1 MRFIP
6 PIKIDIPPDLRGKEL
21 SVEEMLACDAR
32 LEQYEIKV
40 VTPK

>member
-1 MRFIP
+1 YYHLSLN
-6 PIKIDIPPDLRGKEL
+6 IPPDLRGKEL